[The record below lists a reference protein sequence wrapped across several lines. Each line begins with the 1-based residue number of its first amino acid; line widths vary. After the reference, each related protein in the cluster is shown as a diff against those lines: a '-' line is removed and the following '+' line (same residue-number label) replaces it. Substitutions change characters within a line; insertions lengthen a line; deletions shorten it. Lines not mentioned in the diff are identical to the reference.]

1 MDRTPDDSVDTER
14 FEKALDERV
23 VAMVTEEDE
32 EQHFRLQAVMSGLAL
47 PPYRPTAHIPEAF
60 LPHCVSL

>member
-1 MDRTPDDSVDTER
+1 MDRTPEDSVDTER

-32 EQHFRLQAVMSGLAL
+32 EQHFRLPRSGKSPSKMSVG
-47 PPYRPTAHIPEAF
+47 RCPTERKNLNKP
-60 LPHCVSL
+60 